1 MIAKT
6 CWTQLDDSDQG
17 LFYHQVDWTDCWEN
31 TQQILIKKYKIKN
44 APKPEVKMT
53 KRDDGKIIDR
63 CQVISG
69 IIIYIILMVGIFI
82 LEGAVGLAF
91 FLPMIMVAG
100 ILGLITGAVAGF
112 IIITFLDS
120 RYAKKQAK
128 INAKND
134 FENWIEGCR
143 K

>member
-17 LFYHQVDWTDCWEN
+17 LFYHQVDWADCWEN
-31 TQQILIKKYKIKN
+31 TQQVLIKKYKIKN
-44 APKPEVKMT
+44 TPKPEVKMT
-53 KRDDGKIIDR
+53 KRDDGKIIDI

-69 IIIYIILMVGIFI
+69 ITIYIILMTGICI